1 MRLEKL
7 MGFVIYAFPLGE
19 ADQIITCFTSRG
31 NLVKFVAK
39 GSRKVKSRFA
49 ASVQL
54 FNLGEFVVYRGKGL
68 PYLRQADIVDSF
80 NVIRRDWSKSGA
92 TFAVMELCRLLLG
105 EEAGETDAFRITLTY
120 MHHLKERDYC
130 SLTFDAFRLQ
140 FVASLG
146 YSMSFSHCVLC
157 GQACRA
163 GSLAWIHGGL
173 ICPRCHPPGGKSIG
187 GRPLAL
193 LTTLQTGGFAEI
205 DGLVVDKSLTE
216 SCAKAVDNLIFWL
229 SEGKTKAQAFRKMF
243 EDGF

>member
-19 ADQIITCFTSRG
+19 ADQIITCFTSAG

-54 FNLGEFVVYRGKGL
+54 FNLGEYVIYRGKGL

-80 NVIRRDWSKSGA
+80 LPIRRDWSKSGA
-92 TFAVMELCRLLLG
+92 VFAVMELCRILLG
-105 EEAGETDAFRITLTY
+105 EEAGETDAFKLTLAY
-120 MHHLKERDYC
+120 MHHLKEGDYS

-146 YSMSFSHCVLC
+146 YSMSFNHCALC
-157 GQACRA
+157 GQACQA
-163 GSLAWIHGGL
+163 GSLAWIDGGL
-173 ICPRCHPPGGKSIG
+173 VCPQCHSPGTKAIG
-187 GRPLAL
+187 RRPLAL
-193 LTTLQTGGFAEI
+193 LTALKTGGFAEV
-205 DGLVVDKSLTE
+205 DGLAVDKSLEE
-216 SCAKAVDNLIFWL
+216 SCAKVVDNLIFWL
-229 SEGKTKAQAFRKMF
+229 SEGKTKTQAFRSLF
-243 EDGF
+243 EDG